1 MLRRYTFKLYPNASQ
16 DVALRGLASMLA
28 QLWNAMLE
36 MREAHYRRALQTG
49 GKRTL
54 SAFDQGKEITK
65 LRAECPEWAALPSGH
80 GERIAGDLDKA
91 FKAFYSRAKA
101 GAGAQSGYPL
111 YKSSMR
117 ATAIAMREPK
127 KSCWK
132 LSKRQSETS
141 WTFMLRGI
149 GQMRARGKFP
159 KDPESLKTADIKF
172 HAGAW
177 WLSVCCDIEAERDHG
192 NVALNIDLDLIEEFA
207 VVKTANGQS
216 VPALSNP
223 FFNGVVMGKLP
234 KMNGLQE
241 STCANPTNVGRAEE
255 SCQIASRTPSCANP
269 TNVGRAEAPRSAAKS
284 GATCADLANKE
295 SVEEAQAPC
304 VTQEANIRR
313 MEALVL
319 SIQSAGDRRKKGSYR
334 WRKSKQHVAKLK
346 ARIARMRKEALHK
359 WSTEIVRNASDL
371 TIVAPKIKENTR
383 SGRGTAE
390 NHGAQVGTIAEL
402 NKRVLGFAPSSAI
415 QMLEYKASAAGIRC
429 DVVRKEDHE
438 ISVGQ
443 DLKAAAVATR
453 RTRRIIKKVE
463 SAYV

>member
-36 MREAHYRRALQTG
+36 MRETHYRRALQTG

-80 GERIAGDLDKA
+80 GERVAGDLDKA

-132 LSKRQSETS
+132 LTKRQSDTS
-141 WTFMLRGI
+141 WTFALRGI
-149 GQMRARGKFP
+149 GEMRAKGKFP

-192 NVALNIDLDLIEEFA
+192 DLALKVDFNLIEEFA

-223 FFNGVVMGKLP
+223 FFNGMARGKLP
-234 KMNGLQE
+234 EVNGLQ
-241 STCANPTNVGRAEE
+241 A
-255 SCQIASRTPSCANP
+255 IH
-269 TNVGRAEAPRSAAKS
+269 
-284 GATCADLANKE
+284 CADLADGGDAEEALGLRIPVGYCADLASNG

-304 VTQEANIRR
+304 ATQEANIRR
-313 MEALVL
+313 METLIL

-334 WRKSKQHVAKLK
+334 WRKAKQHVAKLK
-346 ARIARMRKEALHK
+346 AHIARMRKEALHK
-359 WSTEIVRNASDL
+359 WSTEIIRNSSDL
-371 TIVAPKIKENTR
+371 TVLAPKIKENTKT
-383 SGRGTAE
+383 GRGNAE

-402 NKRVLGFAPSSAI
+402 NKRILGFAPSSAI

-463 SAYV
+463 NAYV